1 MTDNEEMPSI
11 FDKHRTTDDVPL
23 LTCGLKY
30 DKNNYEEKVN
40 DRLPHSRPQ
49 RWTRCV

>member
-1 MTDNEEMPSI
+1 MNDNDEMPSI

-30 DKNNYEEKVN
+30 DKHNYEEKVN
-40 DRLPHSRPQ
+40 DCSTPPAL
-49 RWTRCV
+49 TLNE